1 MSTLELDPVS
11 GRRSMQPPQE
21 RAARPQPP
29 GGQDLESTFALIRRA
44 QAGDA
49 AALDVLCGRYL
60 PRMQRWAHGRLPDW
74 CRGLLET
81 QDLVQDTL
89 LQVSQRI
96 HAFEPRHEG
105 AFQAYVR
112 QALLNRIRDEI
123 RRAKNKIIEPIE
135 SAHPDPHPSPLEDA
149 IGVELLD
156 SYEAALERL
165 RPDDREA
172 IVARVEMGMTW
183 SELAE
188 AFDKNSDAAARMAVS
203 RALVRLAREM
213 SHGR

>member
-1 MSTLELDPVS
+1 MP
-11 GRRSMQPPQE
+11 PPQE
-21 RAARPQPP
+21 RAARPLPSV
-29 GGQDLESTFALIRRA
+29 GQDLESTSALIRRA
-44 QAGDA
+44 QEGDA
-49 AALDVLCGRYL
+49 AALDLLCGRYL
-60 PRMQRWAHGRLPDW
+60 PRLQRWAHGRLPDW
-74 CRGLLET
+74 CRGLLDT

-89 LQVSQRI
+89 IQVSLRI

-123 RRAKNKIIEPIE
+123 RRAKNKILEPIE

-149 IGVELLD
+149 IGTELLD
-156 SYEAALERL
+156 AYETALNRL
-165 RPDDREA
+165 KPHDRDV
-172 IVARVEMGMTW
+172 IIARVEMGMTW

-188 AFDKNSDAAARMAVS
+188 AFDKNTDAAARMAVS

-213 SHGR
+213 SHAR

>member
-1 MSTLELDPVS
+1 MP
-11 GRRSMQPPQE
+11 PPQE
-21 RAARPQPP
+21 RAARPLPRV
-29 GGQDLESTFALIRRA
+29 GQDLASTFTLIRRA
-44 QAGDA
+44 QEGDMV
-49 AALDVLCGRYL
+49 ALDALCGRYL

-74 CRGLLET
+74 CRGLLDT

-89 LQVSQRI
+89 IQVSQRI

-123 RRAKNKIIEPIE
+123 RRAKNKILEPIE

-149 IGVELLD
+149 IGTELLD
-156 SYEAALERL
+156 AYETALNRL
-165 RPDDREA
+165 KPDDRDL

-188 AFDKNSDAAARMAVS
+188 AFDKNTDAAARMAVS

-213 SHGR
+213 PHAR